1 MFVCCYLNFTKNISV
16 DESKTTMKT
25 DFEITNLG
33 MMKYFIDI
41 EVNQSEHDI
50 FICQNNYAKGILKG
64 LVR

>member
-1 MFVCCYLNFTKNISV
+1 MFVCCYLIFTKNISV

-33 MMKYFIDI
+33 MMKYFLDI

-50 FICQNNYAKGILKG
+50 FICQNN
-64 LVR
+64 